1 MLHISLLQ
9 EIDSAT
15 LDSSEHIISYVVR
28 IIDPDC
34 KTQFV
39 TKVWHDIH
47 KKFTSAKQLKQNLIA
62 TFEDKLPTLSELK
75 CGYLEKR
82 TNAKCWIEDNKDLE
96 AMYKTF
102 SDKAEITLW
111 CEGPS
116 SEEPMSKHGRKRKAD
131 DSGDSGSSKR
141 SAREDSIDQIV
152 QTLRK
157 KHGEDYN
164 APQYRMWARMK
175 HNGQHSSLDEVP
187 PYIPTFQWWY

>member
-1 MLHISLLQ
+1 M
-9 EIDSAT
+9 
-15 LDSSEHIISYVVR
+15 SEHTISYVVR

-47 KKFTSAKQLKQNLIA
+47 TKFTSAKQLKQNLIA

-82 TNAKCWIEDNKDLE
+82 TNAKRWIEDNKDLE

-102 SDKAEITLW
+102 SNKAEITLW

-116 SEEPMSKHGRKRKAD
+116 SEKSMERTTMR
-131 DSGDSGSSKR
+131 R
-141 SAREDSIDQIV
+141 STEC
-152 QTLRK
+152 
-157 KHGEDYN
+157 
-164 APQYRMWARMK
+164 
-175 HNGQHSSLDEVP
+175 GQE
-187 PYIPTFQWWY
+187 